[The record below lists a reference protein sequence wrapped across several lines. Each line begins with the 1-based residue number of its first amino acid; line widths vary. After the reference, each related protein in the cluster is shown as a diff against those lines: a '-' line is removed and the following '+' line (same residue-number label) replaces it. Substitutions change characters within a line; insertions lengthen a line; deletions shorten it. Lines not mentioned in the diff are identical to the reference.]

1 MLATVPAN
9 TISKVIDQSK
19 ALEDII
25 YVRVGPNR
33 HKTERTLISIRYNI
47 HPHSHFGVR
56 GRATF
61 FLTKIC

>member
-33 HKTERTLISIRYNI
+33 HKTERTLISI
-47 HPHSHFGVR
+47 
-56 GRATF
+56 
-61 FLTKIC
+61 